1 MNNDPTKIAIA
12 EAIGTF
18 ALIFIGV
25 LAVVATDLIGIPLGP
40 VNLASIAFAHGLVI
54 AVMVAALAAISG
66 GHFNPAI
73 TLGFVVT
80 GRMALPRA
88 AIYWLSQL
96 VGATAAALLLV
107 PLIGRGA
114 VGVGTP
120 ALAPGLG
127 SLAGIVLEAVGT
139 FFLVFVV
146 FGTAVDERAPRS
158 LFPLAIGLTITV
170 DILAFG
176 TLTGG
181 AVNPARAFGPALAA
195 GQWADQLV
203 YWIGPLVGGAL
214 GGAVYHFTM
223 MERAPTPEAAEHGG
237 PVPRGEEAGAE
248 ERGVLRPP
256 ERRYREPMRRT
267 MPRWRG
273 RRTERE
279 TEQGTDRE

>member
-1 MNNDPTKIAIA
+1 RPGSMLPARLGAGKSGRRGPMNNDPTKIAIA

-18 ALIFIGV
+18 ALTFIGL

-40 VNLASIAFAHGLVI
+40 VHLAPIALAHGPGL
-54 AVMVAALAAISG
+54 AVTCTA
-66 GHFNPAI
+66 
-73 TLGFVVT
+73 LGFVVT

-146 FGTAVDERAPRS
+146 FGTAVDERAP
-158 LFPLAIGLTITV
+158 
-170 DILAFG
+170 
-176 TLTGG
+176 
-181 AVNPARAFGPALAA
+181 
-195 GQWADQLV
+195 
-203 YWIGPLVGGAL
+203 
-214 GGAVYHFTM
+214 
-223 MERAPTPEAAEHGG
+223 
-237 PVPRGEEAGAE
+237 
-248 ERGVLRPP
+248 
-256 ERRYREPMRRT
+256 
-267 MPRWRG
+267 
-273 RRTERE
+273 
-279 TEQGTDRE
+279 